1 MLSRS
6 DMKLYSK
13 GGNSYRELVD
23 FVNEHK
29 IKKED
34 IVSMG
39 ETRDG
44 LFMLIYF
51 GEE

>member
-1 MLSRS
+1 
-6 DMKLYSK
+6 MKLFSK
-13 GGNSYRELVD
+13 GGNSLRELID
-23 FVNEHK
+23 FVNENK